1 MDTTYNALE
10 VLLKLGLTE
19 LQAKTY
25 LTLVGLK
32 KAEVKKISARSN
44 IARQDVYR
52 IVRTLEEQGLVEK
65 ILSTPI
71 LYKAIPLTEGMSML
85 FQKRA
90 EEHTKLENSLKLL
103 TDKEVEDS
111 SVMFSEDSIDF
122 LIVSE
127 RKRFVLNIE
136 KSFVRASSC
145 KMICPEKGFG
155 FMIFTF
161 YDCFAA
167 ALSRGTKVQVITKK
181 TELNAVTLQKLQLLL
196 AYPNFEIKFITS
208 QLEIAMLILDN
219 GVNICLSSW
228 KEVPS
233 LWSNNGQV
241 LKLAE
246 KFFEAEWNE
255 KNNIAEGICET
266 AD

>member
-1 MDTTYNALE
+1 MLRITYNALE

-52 IVRTLEEQGLVEK
+52 IVHALEEQGLVEK

-71 LYKAIPLTEGMSML
+71 LYKAIPFTEGISML
-85 FQKRA
+85 FQKRD

-103 TDKEVEDS
+103 TEKKVEDS
-111 SVMFSEDSIDF
+111 TTTFLEDSIDF

-127 RKRFVLNIE
+127 RKRFVKNVE
-136 KSFVRASSC
+136 KSMVGASIC
-145 KMICPEKGFG
+145 KIICPDKGFG
-155 FMIFTF
+155 FMIFHF
-161 YDCFAA
+161 YDCFVA
-167 ALSRGTKVQVITKK
+167 ALSRGTNVRIITQK
-181 TELNAVTLQKLQLLL
+181 TDLNAITLQKLQLLL
-196 AYPNFEIKFITS
+196 ADPNFEIKFITS
-208 QLEIAMLILDN
+208 SIETAMLILDN
-219 GVNICLSSW
+219 GVNICLSNW

-246 KFFEAEWNE
+246 KLFETEWNE
-255 KNNIAEGICET
+255 KNNVAE
-266 AD
+266 